1 MHDDNGFSISDLS
14 IEDLKKNLEVS
25 NEQLLQSLKDRFTQN
40 LLNSMI
46 FFTFNQFCKER
57 EKSNNEFGNQ
67 VDKSISDIFFSHW
80 FSSMKKQSKKE
91 MLDVN
96 RKLKNE
102 KLNYLSAISDFSLP
116 STEDYQLIY
125 NEALQDI
132 KNFFEKNTKI

>member
-1 MHDDNGFSISDLS
+1 
-14 IEDLKKNLEVS
+14 
-25 NEQLLQSLKDRFTQN
+25 
-40 LLNSMI
+40 MI

-67 VDKSISDIFFSHW
+67 VDKPISDIFFSHW

>member
-132 KNFFEKNTKI
+132 KNFFEKNTKN

>member
-67 VDKSISDIFFSHW
+67 VDKPISDIFFSHW

>member
-1 MHDDNGFSISDLS
+1 MHDDNDFSISDLS
-14 IEDLKKNLEVS
+14 VEDLKKNLEA
-25 NEQLLQSLKDRFTQN
+25 NNKQLLQSLKERFTQN
-40 LLNSMI
+40 LLNSMV

-57 EKSNNEFGNQ
+57 EKSNNEFSNQ
-67 VDKSISDIFFSHW
+67 ADKSTSDIFFSHW
-80 FSSMKKQSKKE
+80 FSSMQKQSKKE

-96 RKLKNE
+96 RKLKDE

-132 KNFFEKNTKI
+132 KIFFEKNTKN